1 MKSIS
6 IAIIQS
12 IFSMFVN
19 CFKQVKGLSKTDQP
33 WQEWLIFAVFILLTF
48 LVLGLGFWL
57 SAELISGGAII
68 PELIHEAVK

>member
-12 IFSMFVN
+12 IFSMFIG
-19 CFKQVKGLSKTDQP
+19 CFKQVKGLSKTDKP
-33 WQEWLIFAVFILLTF
+33 WQEWLIFLFFMALTF
-48 LVLGLGFWL
+48 AVLALGFWL

-68 PELIHEAVK
+68 PEIVHEAAK